1 MTHRSLIALAALILA
16 LMLALPFYVK
26 AEAPLDLNSAPM
38 VELMKLPGVGPKRA
52 EEIIRWRLTH
62 GFRRREDLLRIKGIG
77 QRTYLKLKPLVEV
90 RPLPPAGV
98 EELRPPVTA
107 PAPVAPAGR

>member
-1 MTHRSLIALAALILA
+1 MIRPVIALAALILA

-26 AEAPLDLNSAPM
+26 AEPPLDLNSAPM
-38 VELMKLPGVGPKRA
+38 VELLRLPGIGPKRA
-52 EEIIRWRLTH
+52 EDIIRYRLTH

-90 RPLPPAGV
+90 RPLRPNDAAELQSPPAV
-98 EELRPPVTA
+98 
-107 PAPVAPAGR
+107 PAS